1 MMGVLWDNAG
11 RGPEGEMTGRVRWE
25 GQEGR
30 IVLVQ
35 TGNARNGGQ
44 EERFDRRWE
53 AWGRLAD
60 WAGKRARALGKR
72 HDWHDWHDSHSTH
85 THTASTHSTTTQ
97 TSTPNPAGAQCEK

>member
-1 MMGVLWDNAG
+1 MGVLWDNAG

-53 AWGRLAD
+53 AWGG
-60 WAGKRARALGKR
+60 WQTGQAREQEPWGR
-72 HDWHDWHDSHSTH
+72 GTTGTTH
-85 THTASTHSTTTQ
+85 TAHTASTHSTTTQ